1 MLDIKANLDAVRNRI
16 KQAEVRFG
24 REPGSVQLVAV
35 SKTKPV
41 ELIRQ
46 ALAAGQKVFGESYI
60 QEAVEKIQQ
69 LNNTS
74 LQWHFIGP
82 IQSNKTK
89 LIAENFEWVHSID
102 RLKIAQRL
110 SDQRPDKLPVLNVCL
125 QINISEESTKSGVT
139 LSELSELIESILKLP
154 KINLRGFMAI
164 PSRERDFQ
172 EQRKHFKLL
181 SDTLAE
187 MNQHFCL
194 TMDTLSIGMSGDLEA
209 AVAEGAT
216 LVRVGTDIFGERE
229 YKKQV

>member
-1 MLDIKANLDAVRNRI
+1 MLDVNANLKLVRNRI
-16 KQAEVRFG
+16 KKAEERFG

-35 SKTKPV
+35 SKTKTI
-41 ELIRQ
+41 ELIKQ
-46 ALAAGQKVFGESYI
+46 AIAAGQIVFGESYI

-82 IQSNKTK
+82 IQSNKTR
-89 LIAENFEWVHSID
+89 LIAENFEWVHGVD

-110 SDQRPDKLPVLNVCL
+110 SEQRSDKLPDLSVALQVNV
-125 QINISEESTKSGVT
+125 SEESTKAGVS
-139 LSELSELIESILKLP
+139 LSELPGLIESVMKLP

-164 PSRERDFQ
+164 PGRENDFQ
-172 EQRKHFKLL
+172 EQRKPFKLL
-181 SDTLAE
+181 KDTLVE
-187 MNQHFCL
+187 MNQHFGL
-194 TMDTLSIGMSGDLEA
+194 NMDTLSIGMSGDLEA
-209 AVAEGAT
+209 AIAEGAT